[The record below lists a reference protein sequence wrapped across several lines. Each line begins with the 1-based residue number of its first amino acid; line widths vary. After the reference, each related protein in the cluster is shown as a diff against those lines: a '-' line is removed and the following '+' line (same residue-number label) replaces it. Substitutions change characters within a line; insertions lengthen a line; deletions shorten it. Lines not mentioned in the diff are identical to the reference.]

1 MDFLILINR
10 ILSINILK
18 VQSYLSC
25 INCLHLVNKKYQWL
39 IKKLPTISES
49 PKRYHDGEEKEQL
62 KSLGFEVV
70 ELEQI
75 RKELVLSQS
84 RLKLTVTAN
93 STSGGMAVSP
103 GLTPAETVGFLT
115 TANLYL
121 LAVQIC
127 QEFNLPIVGVAE
139 ALATKAVRLST
150 AKAQDKSAAW
160 QWLAE
165 NRPGGV
171 DGQSECAVTATWN
184 LVKHIVQ
191 GCSLVCFVFF
201 LYVT

>member
-1 MDFLILINR
+1 M
-10 ILSINILK
+10 
-18 VQSYLSC
+18 
-25 INCLHLVNKKYQWL
+25 NKKYQWL

-191 GCSLVCFVFF
+191 GCSLFFF
-201 LYVT
+201 LFCTLRSYNLQGKRSK